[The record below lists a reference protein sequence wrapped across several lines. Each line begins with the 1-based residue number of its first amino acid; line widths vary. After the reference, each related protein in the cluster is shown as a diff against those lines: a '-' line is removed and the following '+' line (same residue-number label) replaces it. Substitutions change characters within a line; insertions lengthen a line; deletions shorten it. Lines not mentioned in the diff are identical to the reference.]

1 MKKGIRISI
10 GCLLL
15 SQLLLAVFCEEVD
28 DGPILIANR
37 TSVQLEQGPDF
48 AIDGNITITARVSSL
63 VFDETAGDSIP
74 NPKSLIRERLGIYR
88 LDNTNNSGL
97 NPTNAIGALE
107 DFDIV
112 ATIGNASEDT
122 NCTNTDFVASTATS
136 ENGSFFEYQIVLV
149 PRTLGDFA
157 LVWDLPI
164 DLQNS
169 DQNVEVLAPYA
180 INDNAFAL
188 SPNRCGISFS
198 ILDVQE
204 RRSEFFFRVVE

>member
-1 MKKGIRISI
+1 MNKGIRISL
-10 GCLLL
+10 GCLFL

-28 DGPILIANR
+28 DGPILSANR
-37 TSVQLEQGPDF
+37 TSVQLDQGPNF
-48 AIDGNITITARVSSL
+48 AIDGTITISARVSSR

-74 NPKSLIRERLGIYR
+74 NPEGLIRERIGIYR

-97 NPTNAIGALE
+97 NPTNAVGTLE

-112 ATIGNASEDT
+112 ATIGSTSEAT

-136 ENGSFFEYQIVLV
+136 ENGAFFEYQIALI
-149 PRTLGDFA
+149 PKTLGDFA

-164 DLQNS
+164 DLKNT
-169 DQNVEVLAPYA
+169 DQNLAVLAPYA
-180 INDNAFAL
+180 INDNPFSL

-198 ILDVQE
+198 ILDVRE

>member
-15 SQLLLAVFCEEVD
+15 AQLFMAVLCEPED
-28 DGPILIANR
+28 DRPVLRVNQTA
-37 TSVQLEQGPDF
+37 VQISQGPNF
-48 AIDGNITITARVSSL
+48 TIDGTISISARVSSR

-74 NPKSLIRERLGIYR
+74 NPEALIRERLGIYR

-97 NPTNAIGALE
+97 NPTNAVGALE

-112 ATIGNASEDT
+112 ASIGSTSEAT

-136 ENGSFFEYQIVLV
+136 ENDAFFEYQIALV
-149 PRTLGDFA
+149 PKTLGDFA

-164 DLQNS
+164 DLQNT
-169 DQNVEVLAPYA
+169 DQNVAVLAPYA
-180 INDNAFAL
+180 INDNPFSL
-188 SPNRCGISFS
+188 SPNHCGISFS
-198 ILDVQE
+198 ILDVRE

>member
-1 MKKGIRISI
+1 MNKGIRISI

-37 TSVQLEQGPDF
+37 TSVQLDQGPDF
-48 AIDGNITITARVSSL
+48 AIDGAITITARVSSM

-74 NPKSLIRERLGIYR
+74 NPEALIRERIGIYR
-88 LDNTNNSGL
+88 LSNSENSGL

-107 DFDIV
+107 DFDI
-112 ATIGNASEDT
+112 APSIGSVSEDT
-122 NCTNTDFVASTATS
+122 NCTSTDFVASTATS
-136 ENGSFFEYQIVLV
+136 ENGSFFEYQIALV
-149 PRTLGDFA
+149 PKTPGDFA

-164 DLQNS
+164 DLQNT
-169 DQNVEVLAPYA
+169 DQNLAVIAPYA

-198 ILDVQE
+198 ILDVRE